1 MAGLQLSGL
10 ASGFD
15 WKTFTDSV
23 MEMERAPARRY
34 EAEQTKNDN
43 KKSQLSSLGTKL
55 SSLQTAMTALASSSL
70 GAGRKVVN
78 ENSSAVVQ
86 ATVSSATPVG
96 TYEVQVTHLATASRL
111 TGSLLASAP
120 TGVAGTLNIR
130 GTADGAVTPIAI
142 SADMDVAAIVAKIN
156 NSEAGVTAICNKAG
170 TQIVLTNQVTGAG
183 NDIVVTDESGG
194 SLRRALG
201 LATTPTT
208 KATGDTE
215 SRLTG
220 SVLASPTTGVAG
232 TLNIRG
238 TAAGAVTSIPIS
250 ADMDVAAI
258 VSAINDSE
266 AGVNATSNEAGTQIV
281 LTNQVSGI
289 GNDIVVTDASGG
301 ALLSALGL
309 ATTPTTN
316 ATDTAFTINGL
327 GFTSADNTL
336 NSDDHGVA
344 GLSLK
349 AGAVMTSA
357 EVLTVSAD
365 ASGMR
370 SKIDAFVSSF
380 NSVADFIESSTSY
393 TTTAGKTTAGL
404 LADNREIQTWLRQ
417 LRTTAFGSPAFGA
430 ITNLSALGLD
440 FSSSNSRLT
449 VTDSTKLDAA
459 LADHA
464 SDVAKFFNNTATGST
479 GLASA
484 FVTKLDAYIGT
495 DGTTGQLNTKLET
508 YTKANTALDGQ
519 IANLDRYL
527 AQRRSQLEAGFMA
540 METAQSKMTQM
551 QTQLTN
557 AFGQKK

>member
-34 EAEQTKNDN
+34 QAEQAKNDN

-55 SSLQTAMTALASSSL
+55 SSLQTAMTALSSSSL

-78 ENSSAVVQ
+78 ENSSALVQ

-96 TYEVQVTHLATASRL
+96 TYEVKVTTLATASRL
-111 TGSLLASAP
+111 TGGEAAQP
-120 TGVAGTLNIR
+120 GATYAGTLNIKS
-130 GTADGAVTPIAI
+130 TAAGVPTPIAI
-142 SADMDVAAIVAKIN
+142 TADMDVADIVAAIN
-156 NSEAGVTAICNKAG
+156 DSEAGVTAICNKAG

-194 SLRRALG
+194 ALKGILG
-201 LATTPTT
+201 LDTPPTTPT
-208 KATGDTE
+208 DT
-215 SRLTG
+215 T
-220 SVLASPTTGVAG
+220 
-232 TLNIRG
+232 
-238 TAAGAVTSIPIS
+238 
-250 ADMDVAAI
+250 
-258 VSAINDSE
+258 
-266 AGVNATSNEAGTQIV
+266 
-281 LTNQVSGI
+281 
-289 GNDIVVTDASGG
+289 
-301 ALLSALGL
+301 
-309 ATTPTTN
+309 
-316 ATDTAFTINGL
+316 FTINGL
-327 GFTSADNTL
+327 VFTSADTTL
-336 NSDDHGVA
+336 NSEDHGIA

-349 AGAVMTSA
+349 ADTAMTSA
-357 EVLTVSAD
+357 ETLTVSAD
-365 ASGMR
+365 SSGMR

-380 NSVADFIESSTSY
+380 NSVADFIESTTSY
-393 TTTAGKTTAGL
+393 TTTAGKTTAGP
-404 LADNREIQTWLRQ
+404 LADNREIQAWLKQ
-417 LRTTAFGSPAFGA
+417 LRSSAFGSPASGE

-440 FSSSNSRLT
+440 FSGTKSRIT

-464 SDVAKFFNNTATGST
+464 SDVAKFFNNTTTGST
-479 GLASA
+479 GLATA

-495 DGTTGQLNTKLET
+495 DGTAGQLNTKLET
-508 YTKANTALDGQ
+508 YTKANASLDKQ

-557 AFGQKK
+557 AFGKK